1 MLAVIGASHHD
12 LELTDLAELA
22 EDPSALRAR
31 LEELVASG
39 DSPLAGVVVL
49 ATCNRLEIYVD
60 AERFH
65 DALDAVTDAVAWRAG
80 DPVRVGEML
89 QVRVGAP
96 VAGHLFAV
104 ASGLDSMVVG
114 EAEISGQVAAALR
127 QAQAAHTATSPLNLL
142 FQSAARTAKRVAS
155 TTDLGASGRSVAS
168 VALDVAGAS
177 VGQWPDAEVLVIGT
191 GSFARVLVAALKA
204 RGARRIRVFSSSGRA
219 RSFAASRE
227 LEAVDDFDIAGA
239 LITADLVISASG
251 TGAGVLSATLLTQVM
266 ASRDGRELPIVD
278 LALRP
283 DVSPEVR
290 RVPGVEVIDLHTATR
305 HAVGHTGAVESAA
318 AMVIDA
324 VERFQD
330 DLSARSLDPAVVAL
344 RAHVEGTVNRELE
357 RLRAKLPPEAAA
369 ELAAEIDHAAHRMT
383 RSLLHTP
390 TVRARALART
400 GSADDYLRALHTL
413 YGIEVGGPPRDQP
426 PATAGM
432 IETVTPSS
440 AGVAR
445 PSTNRTSSSPT

>member
-1 MLAVIGASHHD
+1 
-12 LELTDLAELA
+12 
-22 EDPSALRAR
+22 
-31 LEELVASG
+31 
-39 DSPLAGVVVL
+39 
-49 ATCNRLEIYVD
+49 
-60 AERFH
+60 
-65 DALDAVTDAVAWRAG
+65 
-80 DPVRVGEML
+80 ML

-127 QAQAAHTATSPLNLL
+127 HAQAAHTATSALNLL
-142 FQSAARTAKRVAS
+142 FQSAARTAKRVTS
-155 TTDLGASGRSVAS
+155 TTELGASGRSVAS
-168 VALDVAGAS
+168 VALDVATPS
-177 VGQWPDAEVLVIGT
+177 TGQWADAEVLIIGT
-191 GSFARVLVAALKA
+191 GSFARVLVAALKS
-204 RGARRIRVFSSSGRA
+204 RGVRRIRVFSSSGRA
-219 RSFAASRE
+219 RAFAASRE
-227 LEAVDDFDIAGA
+227 LEAVDDGDFAGA
-239 LITADLVISASG
+239 LVTADLVISASG
-251 TGAGVLSATLLTQVM
+251 TGAGVLSTALLAQVM
-266 ASRDGRELPIVD
+266 ASREGRQLPIVD

-283 DVSPEVR
+283 DVPSEVR
-290 RVPGVEVIDLHTATR
+290 RVPGVRVIDLHTATQ
-305 HAVGHTGAVESAA
+305 HAVGHAGAVESAA
-318 AMVIDA
+318 AVVIDA
-324 VERFQD
+324 VEKFQD
-330 DLSARSLDPAVVAL
+330 DLSVRSLDPAVVAL

-390 TVRARALART
+390 TVRARELART

-413 YGIEVGGPPRDQP
+413 YGIEVGGPRLDQP

-440 AGVAR
+440 AGVAS